1 MNPSVNLTNSEN
13 EIKVWL
19 EKVFEDVTNISVE
32 IVGNSEKGDGFLGDI
47 IFVHVTGIGR
57 DGSVEKY
64 NLVLKCSKNSEMLRE
79 KMSMKN
85 VFINEICFYNT
96 TLPTFIRFQNER
108 GVEQPFDSV
117 PKCYGT
123 FIDDNKEIIVLE
135 NLKKS
140 GYALWDKKMSMTRKH
155 INMVVEAYGK
165 FHAISVAMKD
175 QEPEKYQQL
184 IDSFKTF
191 SENGINVKRLF
202 GKTLEEVYNL
212 LKGELKE
219 DILDKWGN
227 FKGNLES
234 GLEEVRENFSGL
246 KVITHGDCWN
256 NNFMFHIDNETN
268 LPSNVL
274 ILDWQLSKL
283 ASPIHDL
290 SYFLFACIS
299 EEDLKD
305 LDAVLQT
312 YYESFSNHLIKMG
325 SDPEELYPLNQ
336 FLIEWKKY
344 SNYGILFASLIAK
357 MLSLNKDDLP
367 DLAKI
372 AEKGKHLIDAFNMNV
387 KDKTKFKNRMKTI
400 VEFVAEN
407 DLI

>member
-19 EKVFEDVTNISVE
+19 EKIFEDVTNISVE
-32 IVGNSEKGDGFLGDI
+32 IVGNSEKGDGFVGDI

-64 NLVLKCSKNSEMLRE
+64 NLVLKCSKNIEMLRE

-85 VFINEICFYNT
+85 IFINEICFYNT
-96 TLPTFIRFQNER
+96 TFPTFIRFQNER

-123 FIDDNKEIIVLE
+123 FIGNNKEIIVLE

-140 GYALWDKKMSMTRKH
+140 GYALWDKKIPMTRKH
-155 INMVVEAYGK
+155 INMVVKAYGK

-212 LKGELKE
+212 LKGELNE

-246 KVITHGDCWN
+246 QVITHGDCWN
-256 NNFMFHIDNETN
+256 NNFMFHIDV
-268 LPSNVL
+268 SN
-274 ILDWQLSKL
+274 QL
-283 ASPIHDL
+283 
-290 SYFLFACIS
+290 
-299 EEDLKD
+299 
-305 LDAVLQT
+305 
-312 YYESFSNHLIKMG
+312 
-325 SDPEELYPLNQ
+325 LYTGC
-336 FLIEWKKY
+336 FR
-344 SNYGILFASLIAK
+344 S
-357 MLSLNKDDLP
+357 
-367 DLAKI
+367 
-372 AEKGKHLIDAFNMNV
+372 
-387 KDKTKFKNRMKTI
+387 
-400 VEFVAEN
+400 
-407 DLI
+407 

>member
-140 GYALWDKKMSMTRKH
+140 GYALWDKKMS
-155 INMVVEAYGK
+155 
-165 FHAISVAMKD
+165 
-175 QEPEKYQQL
+175 
-184 IDSFKTF
+184 
-191 SENGINVKRLF
+191 
-202 GKTLEEVYNL
+202 
-212 LKGELKE
+212 
-219 DILDKWGN
+219 
-227 FKGNLES
+227 
-234 GLEEVRENFSGL
+234 
-246 KVITHGDCWN
+246 
-256 NNFMFHIDNETN
+256 
-268 LPSNVL
+268 
-274 ILDWQLSKL
+274 
-283 ASPIHDL
+283 
-290 SYFLFACIS
+290 
-299 EEDLKD
+299 
-305 LDAVLQT
+305 
-312 YYESFSNHLIKMG
+312 
-325 SDPEELYPLNQ
+325 
-336 FLIEWKKY
+336 
-344 SNYGILFASLIAK
+344 
-357 MLSLNKDDLP
+357 
-367 DLAKI
+367 
-372 AEKGKHLIDAFNMNV
+372 
-387 KDKTKFKNRMKTI
+387 
-400 VEFVAEN
+400 N
-407 DLI
+407 D

>member
-1 MNPSVNLTNSEN
+1 L
-13 EIKVWL
+13 
-19 EKVFEDVTNISVE
+19 
-32 IVGNSEKGDGFLGDI
+32 
-47 IFVHVTGIGR
+47 
-57 DGSVEKY
+57 
-64 NLVLKCSKNSEMLRE
+64 
-79 KMSMKN
+79 
-85 VFINEICFYNT
+85 
-96 TLPTFIRFQNER
+96 
-108 GVEQPFDSV
+108 
-117 PKCYGT
+117 
-123 FIDDNKEIIVLE
+123 
-135 NLKKS
+135 
-140 GYALWDKKMSMTRKH
+140 
-155 INMVVEAYGK
+155 
-165 FHAISVAMKD
+165 
-175 QEPEKYQQL
+175 
-184 IDSFKTF
+184 
-191 SENGINVKRLF
+191 
-202 GKTLEEVYNL
+202 
-212 LKGELKE
+212 
-219 DILDKWGN
+219 
-227 FKGNLES
+227 
-234 GLEEVRENFSGL
+234 
-246 KVITHGDCWN
+246 
-256 NNFMFHIDNETN
+256 
-268 LPSNVL
+268 NVL

>member
-123 FIDDNKEIIVLE
+123 FIGDNKEIIVLE

-140 GYALWDKKMSMTRKH
+140 GYALWDKKIPMTRKH

-256 NNFMFHIDNETN
+256 NNFMFHIDV
-268 LPSNVL
+268 SN
-274 ILDWQLSKL
+274 QL
-283 ASPIHDL
+283 
-290 SYFLFACIS
+290 
-299 EEDLKD
+299 
-305 LDAVLQT
+305 
-312 YYESFSNHLIKMG
+312 
-325 SDPEELYPLNQ
+325 LYV
-336 FLIEWKKY
+336 
-344 SNYGILFASLIAK
+344 
-357 MLSLNKDDLP
+357 D
-367 DLAKI
+367 
-372 AEKGKHLIDAFNMNV
+372 
-387 KDKTKFKNRMKTI
+387 
-400 VEFVAEN
+400 
-407 DLI
+407 